1 MFTEISV
8 QKKETT
14 TVVSYPKNVFFDV
27 LLYSINSRHPTRFK
41 LSPIS
46 CVFRAKVLN
55 KRINNTIVDGLRQ
68 LMHAER
74 TTKVQSKQSQ
84 THDKVYPLSKM
95 NIVQRAFPSPPAR
108 SCLTRR
114 KPQVAMPNSYVIHVR
129 MDTS

>member
-114 KPQVAMPNSYVIHVR
+114 KPQVHVAMPNSYVIR